1 MLVTLH
7 GWFTITITAMIGENR
22 QKVMNEPVEFENN
35 RLNLK
40 GCMKITDPLREIYKN
55 MPQFDKGKPEDV
67 NM

>member
-1 MLVTLH
+1 
-7 GWFTITITAMIGENR
+7 MIGENR